1 MACLA
6 WGCGGAHAFTLSVA
20 LGAVKETNG
29 RTQTTVKPQP
39 PIGNP
44 DLKWAPMPGASAK
57 ASSAST
63 ETPAQSATSALANGQ
78 ASTVALGPLS
88 WPALLSRIDQSAD
101 ARAAQADAQ
110 ASAALGRQQWAA
122 AWMPRLDASAT
133 SAQQNQRYNGLSS
146 QTPSSSTSLTATLPV
161 WRPAER
167 AVASAQ
173 ATTAEQARWQA
184 RSRQVALAQEL
195 SQAWLDAAEAAEQQR
210 LTQDHLQQLD
220 VQLKANERRLQAGLG
235 TVLDPLETRTRI
247 AQVQAQA
254 DQLAARVRTQALTI
268 QRLAGPGASL
278 PRGLSALPAALD
290 AGAPHAGTRMGISMG
305 VNLSPIAS
313 VAWLPQLP
321 PLDDALQTAAE
332 RNPALQDARTG
343 AQAADQLTRARRAE
357 AWQPTLDA
365 TASASRTR
373 QTQRF
378 EGVSEQQNVSSR
390 AVGVALNWPLL
401 TGGYQLERQNEAAAV
416 LSAAQARAD
425 AAQARVDTGLRDA
438 YQRQEQAQ
446 SRLARLTQ
454 LVDSAQATQDA
465 LTKAWAAGLRNH
477 TELLNAQQALFDA
490 RLGLATAR
498 VAAMQAQVDALAQL
512 DWLDAD
518 HIAPL
523 MGQFDF

>member
-1 MACLA
+1 MPWRRATIGVALGWAC
-6 WGCGGAHAFTLSVA
+6 GAAPAFTLSTT
-20 LGAVKETNG
+20 LGAST
-29 RTQTTVKPQP
+29 P
-39 PIGNP
+39 P
-44 DLKWAPMPGASAK
+44 AASAPAGK
-57 ASSAST
+57 PL
-63 ETPAQSATSALANGQ
+63 TPVPSLAATAPYPA
-78 ASTVALGPLS
+78 AAPAPLS
-88 WPALLSRIDQSAD
+88 WPALLASLDQSAD
-101 ARAAQADAQ
+101 ARAAQADAL
-110 ASAALGRQQWAA
+110 ASAAVGRQQWAS

-133 SAQQNQRYNGLSS
+133 SAQQHQRYNGLSS
-146 QTPSSSTSLTATLPV
+146 QTPSSSTSLTATLPL

-167 AVASAQ
+167 AAATAQ

-220 VQLKANERRLQAGLG
+220 VQLRANERRLQAGLG

-254 DQLAARVRTQALTI
+254 DQLASRLRTQALTI
-268 QRLAGPGASL
+268 QRLAGPGANL
-278 PRGLSALPAALD
+278 PKGLSAMPPARPPGGSTPDTPTGTGTGTRISMMMSGHLGTAPTDAAPAAL
-290 AGAPHAGTRMGISMG
+290 
-305 VNLSPIAS
+305 
-313 VAWLPQLP
+313 P
-321 PLDDALQTAAE
+321 PFDTALQTAAE

-343 AQAADQLTRARRAE
+343 AQAANELTRARRAE

-365 TASASRTR
+365 SASASRTR

-390 AVGVALNWPLL
+390 SVGVALNWPLL
-401 TGGYQLERQNEAAAV
+401 TGGYQLERQNEAAAT

-425 AAQARVDTGLRDA
+425 AAQARLDTGLRDA
-438 YQRQEQAQ
+438 YQRHEQAQ
-446 SRLARLTQ
+446 ARLARLSA
-454 LVDSAQATQDA
+454 LADSAQATQDA
-465 LTKAWAAGLRNH
+465 ITKAWAAGLRNH

-498 VAAMQAQVDALAQL
+498 VAALQAQVDALALL

-523 MGQFDF
+523 MGQFDL

>member
-1 MACLA
+1 VLGGTALALA
-6 WGCGGAHAFTLSVA
+6 WLPAGAFTLSTGLSMRPQAPAAVA
-20 LGAVKETNG
+20 
-29 RTQTTVKPQP
+29 P
-39 PIGNP
+39 
-44 DLKWAPMPGASAK
+44 ASA
-57 ASSAST
+57 S
-63 ETPAQSATSALANGQ
+63 PATS
-78 ASTVALGPLS
+78 GPS
-88 WPALLSRIDQSAD
+88 WPALLTRLGETAE
-101 ARAAQADAQ
+101 ARAADADAQ
-110 ASAALGRQQWAA
+110 ASAAVGRQQWAS
-122 AWMPRLDASAT
+122 AWMPRLDASAS
-133 SAQQNQRYNGLSS
+133 SAQQHQRYNGLSS
-146 QTPSSSTSLTATLPV
+146 QTPSSSTSLTATLPL

-167 AVASAQ
+167 AAATAQ

-220 VQLKANERRLQAGLG
+220 VQLRANERRLQAGLG

-254 DQLAARVRTQALTI
+254 DQLASRMRTQALTI

-278 PRGLSALPAALD
+278 PRGLSPMSNSSQAGVGLPSFD
-290 AGAPHAGTRMGISMG
+290 T
-305 VNLSPIAS
+305 
-313 VAWLPQLP
+313 
-321 PLDDALQTAAE
+321 ALQTAAE

-343 AQAADQLTRARRAE
+343 AQAANELTRARRAE

-365 TASASRTR
+365 SASASRTR

-390 AVGVALNWPLL
+390 SVGVALNWPLL
-401 TGGYQLERQNEAAAV
+401 TGGYQLERQNEAAAT

-425 AAQARVDTGLRDA
+425 AAQARLDTGLRDA

-446 SRLARLTQ
+446 SRLARLSA
-454 LVDSAQATQDA
+454 LADSAQATQDA
-465 LTKAWAAGLRNH
+465 ITKAWAAGLRNH

-498 VAAMQAQVDALAQL
+498 VAALQAQVDALALL

-523 MGQFDF
+523 MGQFDL